1 MLLTASP
8 EPCIGTDGQ
17 VAPGP
22 RENHAFWAGRAA
34 KSPGCSVKPALHPM
48 PRQIWLLKALAR
60 CNFTSSRASLGGHLG
75 NVGSNA
81 AQKLDGFLNPSAPCR

>member
-60 CNFTSSRASLGGHLG
+60 CHLG